1 MADTQQ
7 IVVEIILDD
16 RQLEPALERLEKS
29 GQIDAK
35 LAGSF
40 KQTNAELAKRSQ
52 LTNQVTASVTREQQI
67 YNKLLASLKTLSGES
82 KKAVESLLKMST
94 GEVAAG
100 FDKAAVSVDDYIAA
114 LQAAGN
120 QAGNTEQ
127 ATESF
132 RQRLKNLAQ
141 QITQVKLTGEQ
152 WAGQLDSLVNEAGK
166 ISNAM
171 ADAGQ
176 EIKNVASDTSTF
188 DGLLSAAQGVA
199 GGFAV
204 MQGATALF
212 GNESEEL
219 QKTLLKVNAVMAI
232 LQGLQQVA
240 NVLQKESAAVK
251 LLDTIQ
257 TKGQIAAQLAYNLVV
272 GQSTGLLKA
281 LRIAFASTG
290 IGLLIL
296 GVIAAVNALK
306 DFASSAEDAR
316 EAQLRLNAALKES
329 NEALA
334 QSNEAYVKALSGVKE
349 GLEADLQLAEAR
361 GDSELKLLALKDR
374 IAKEDSK
381 IGKASLEN
389 LGLTRI
395 AVERLQ
401 NKYDSLIGQLAT
413 LNEVA
418 KDEQLK
424 DNTELTAKSAEK
436 LRQQWQAQA
445 DAIKPLLS
453 AGVAA
458 VQQID
463 AAGQQIQLNVIDR
476 LKELKRLR
484 LVELQDQLAA
494 LERQLLKVREQS
506 EEELR
511 IKQLIVAQKVKIDLE
526 AEHLTANQ
534 RKLIQEKGFREQ
546 LDNIKEFNAR
556 IRKEAIENQISINNA
571 ELSNIQTTAD
581 DKLLLTVANIDLAA
595 TLEIDAAEKNSA
607 KIKEIN
613 AKRDA
618 DIVAARRASLE
629 QQAQQE
635 LDLQNAE
642 QGRHVRSLQRI
653 AADEKK
659 SLQVRIAAIREG
671 SDIELDSLQKKEDT
685 LKDEL
690 AQRLISEDEFNVKY
704 AQLQDEKAKI
714 SEETELRIT
723 ELQKREKGKRIQIAE
738 EAASM
743 ILQALQGIN
752 QEQAASENQHIQD
765 EKNRVQELLDAGAIT
780 EKEAKARNKRI
791 EAEEKRV
798 KREQA
803 QRDKALAIFNAV
815 INTANAVTR
824 ALAVGGPILAAVVGA
839 LGAIEIGLI
848 ANRPIPKFRTGK
860 KNKYEGPAE
869 IGEAGAELLE
879 KDGQMYL
886 AKSKSIVWLGKD
898 DKVFTPEETGKAL
911 MTGLVPQ
918 VDREAMRQPE
928 KELINSKEFAA
939 IIALEVSAAVAKEVK
954 KIPMPNLKIDEEG
967 IKVWIQ
973 EGINRTKY
981 MDRNYSS
988 KTSRD

>member
-1 MADTQQ
+1 MADNQ
-7 IVVEIILDD
+7 IVIELVLDD
-16 RQLEPALERLEKS
+16 SQLEPALDKLEKS

-35 LAGSF
+35 MASSF
-40 KQTNAELAKRSQ
+40 KQTNAELAKRNQ
-52 LTNQVTASVTREQQI
+52 LTNQVAASATREQQI
-67 YNKLLASLKTLSGES
+67 YNKLVASLKTLSGES
-82 KKAVESLLKMST
+82 KKAVENLLKMST

-120 QAGNTEQ
+120 QAGKTEQ
-127 ATESF
+127 TTESF
-132 RQRLKNLAQ
+132 RQRLKNLTQ
-141 QITQVKLTGEQ
+141 QIVQVKLTGEQ
-152 WAGQLDSLVNEAGK
+152 WAGQLDSLVSEAGRIK
-166 ISNAM
+166 DAM

-188 DGLLSAAQGVA
+188 DGLFSAAQGVA
-199 GGFAV
+199 GAFAV
-204 MQGATALF
+204 AQGATALF
-212 GNESEEL
+212 GDESEEL

-232 LQGLQQVA
+232 LQGLQQVG

-251 LLDTIQ
+251 LIDTIQ

-281 LRIAFASTG
+281 LRIAFAATG
-290 IGLLIL
+290 IGLFIL

-316 EAQLRLNAALKES
+316 EEQLRLNNALKES

-334 QSNEAYVKALSGVKE
+334 QSNEAYIKALSSVKE
-349 GLEADLQLAEAR
+349 GLEDDLRLAEAR

-395 AVERLQ
+395 GVERLQ
-401 NKYDSLIGQLAT
+401 NQYDALIGKLAT
-413 LNEVA
+413 LNEAA

-424 DNTELTAKSAEK
+424 DNNERTAKAAEK
-436 LRQQWQAQA
+436 LRQQLQAQA
-445 DAIKPLLS
+445 DALKPLLS

-463 AAGQQIQLNVIDR
+463 EAGKQIQLNAVDR
-476 LKELKRLR
+476 VKELKRLR
-484 LVELQDQLAA
+484 LVDLQDQLAA
-494 LERQLLKVREQS
+494 LERQLLNAEVGSEQ
-506 EEELR
+506 ELR
-511 IKQLIVAQKVKIDLE
+511 LKQRIVTQKVKIDLE
-526 AEHLTANQ
+526 AEELTSNQ
-534 RKLIQEKGFREQ
+534 RKLIQEKGFKENIGLERERNQ
-546 LDNIKEFNAR
+546 RLSR
-556 IRKEAIENQISINNA
+556 EAIENQISINKA
-571 ELSNIQTTAD
+571 LLSSIQTSADDRLLVEISNIELGAD
-581 DKLLLTVANIDLAA
+581 
-595 TLEIDAAEKNSA
+595 LEVRAAEGNAA

-618 DIVAARRASLE
+618 DILAARRASLE

-642 QGRHVRSLQRI
+642 QGRHVRSLQRL

-671 SDIELDSLQKKEDT
+671 ADIELDTLQKREDT

-704 AQLQDEKAKI
+704 AQIQDEKAKI
-714 SEETELRIT
+714 SEETELRIS
-723 ELQKREKGKRIQIAE
+723 ELQKRENEKRIQVIQE
-738 EAASM
+738 TLS
-743 ILQALQGIN
+743 IISQALQGIN
-752 QEQAASENQHIQD
+752 DEQAASENQHIQD

-791 EAEEKRV
+791 EGDEKRLR
-798 KREQA
+798 REQA

-824 ALAVGGPILAAVVGA
+824 ALATGGPILAAIVGA
-839 LGAIEIGLI
+839 LGAIQIGLI

-860 KNKYEGPAE
+860 KNKYQGPGE
-869 IGEAGAELLE
+869 IGEDGAELLQ

-898 DKVFTPEETGKAL
+898 DKVFTPTETKQML
-911 MTGLVPQ
+911 PE
-918 VDREAMRQPE
+918 VDRKILNYQPE
-928 KELINSKEFAA
+928 KETIDSKEFAA
-939 IIALEVSAAVAKEVK
+939 TVAAAVANEIK
-954 KIPMPNLKIDEEG
+954 KLPNPHVNVNEDG
-967 IKVWIQ
+967 IKVWVQ
-973 EGINRTKY
+973 EGISRTNY
-981 MDRNYSS
+981 MDRVYSS
-988 KTSRD
+988 K